1 MLIVITGSYISKL
14 AFAVRYDKSESE
26 KSNHLEAGV
35 FWAKMVKF
43 RACSEQSAL

>member
-14 AFAVRYDKSESE
+14 AFAVRYDKSEPE

-35 FWAKMVKF
+35 FLAITDDIHFKII
-43 RACSEQSAL
+43 